1 MEEAKQFGTRLRE
14 LRVQAHLTQRELA
27 EKIGVDFS
35 YLSKIENGVLP
46 PPSEKVLLKL
56 AEVLGADKDELFAL
70 AGKIPD
76 DIAQLLRHREAL
88 QFLRSDRTRKKVL
101 AKKGEGTNMIKEF
114 KKLPKLVRTYKS
126 FARVAVAA
134 LLVVAVGTS
143 LWFAAP
149 SPVKALDISYP
160 SLPTS
165 GTLGSQYT
173 FTLTVDIA
181 STDILPVDHI
191 NLEIYKIS
199 DPSNYKATLANM
211 PLADSTLAAH
221 TITEG
226 SSSGTAQVSASA
238 TAWGYGTGS
247 RTGYG
252 YRDPAGWGYHT
263 ISGTTG
269 GYGYGTSPFTGVAAS
284 ITYTIKWTPPSGTAW
299 AGTYEVKAY
308 VYADSTDKFSGTSDD
323 SFSLA
328 AAAPTAP
335 AEPPAPPP
343 EPAVAPLA
351 DVVDPSG
358 VFTEPFTHESEDGK
372 VEIAVDTGTTGTTA
386 TGEPLSEI
394 TITRV
399 ADPPDPPASAE
410 SIGLTYDLGPTG
422 ATFDPP
428 LTLTFTY
435 SAARIPSGAG
445 PESLTIAYYDEDTG
459 TWIELGAEDI
469 TVDPVTNTITARVS
483 HFTYFTVIAFT
494 EPAVFEVGNLAI
506 SPTEVDIAE
515 GVNISIDV
523 ANVGDLSDAHEVVLT
538 VDGVIT
544 SVKRVTVAGHTT
556 ETVTFTVI
564 KGAAGD
570 YEVNVNGLTGTFTV
584 RPVTAL
590 APAPPAPIKPE
601 PIIVPAPAP
610 APPAPI
616 PPAPTP
622 VPTPPTPVWLLIVIG
637 VATAVVVGLVLW
649 LFAFRREY

>member
-1 MEEAKQFGTRLRE
+1 MAEDKQFGTRLRE

-35 YLSKIENGVLP
+35 YLSKMENGVLP

-56 AEVLGADKDELFAL
+56 AEALGADEDELFAL
-70 AGKIPD
+70 AGKIPN
-76 DIAQLLRHREAL
+76 DIAQLLKHREAL
-88 QFLRSDRTRKKVL
+88 QFLRSGHARKKVL
-101 AKKGEGTNMIKEF
+101 AKKGEGTSVMKEF

-149 SPVKALDISYP
+149 LPVKALDISYP
-160 SLPTS
+160 SLPSS

-181 STDILPVDHI
+181 STDLLPVDHI
-191 NLEIYKIS
+191 DLEIYNAS
-199 DPSNYKATLANM
+199 NPSSYKVTLANL
-211 PLADSTLAAH
+211 PLADSALSAH

-252 YRDPAGWGYHT
+252 YRDPEGWGYHT

-269 GYGYGTSPFTGVAAS
+269 GYGYGTSPFTGVTAS
-284 ITYTIKWTPPSGTAW
+284 ITYTVKWTPPSGW
-299 AGTYEVKAY
+299 PSGSYRVKAY
-308 VYADSTDKFSGTSDD
+308 VYADSTDKFSGTSS

-328 AAAPTAP
+328 AAAPTSTT
-335 AEPPAPPP
+335 EPPAPAP
-343 EPAVAPLA
+343 EPVVAPLA

-358 VFTEPFTHESEDGK
+358 VFTETFTHESADGK
-372 VEIAVDTGTTGTTA
+372 VEINIDDGTTGTTA

-435 SAARIPSGAG
+435 SAARIPSGTS

-494 EPAVFEVGNLAI
+494 EPAVFEVSSLNI
-506 SPTEVDIAE
+506 SPTEVDIAK
-515 GVNISIDV
+515 GVNISINV
-523 ANVGDLSDAHEVVLT
+523 ANVGDLSDSHEVVLT
-538 VDGVIT
+538 IDGVIT
-544 SVKRVTVAGHTT
+544 AVKRVTVAGHTV

-570 YEVNVNGLTGTFTV
+570 YSVMVNGLAGAFTV
-584 RPVTAL
+584 RPVATL
-590 APAPPAPIKPE
+590 APAPPAPKQT
-601 PIIVPAPAP
+601 IVVSPLPTVPSASS
-610 APPAPI
+610 APPAP
-616 PPAPTP
+616 PVTPAPM
-622 VPTPPTPVWLLIVIG
+622 PTPVWLLVII
-637 VATAVVVGLVLW
+637 GLVTAGIVGFVLW
-649 LFAFRREY
+649 FFAFRREY